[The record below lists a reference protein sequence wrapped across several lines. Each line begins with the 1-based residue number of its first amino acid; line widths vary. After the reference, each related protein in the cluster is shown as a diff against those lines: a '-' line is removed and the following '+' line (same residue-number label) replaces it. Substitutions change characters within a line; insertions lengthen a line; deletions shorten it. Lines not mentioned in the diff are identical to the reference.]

1 MMIIHEVKTIIKI
14 IYIYSGYPDHWRV
27 FQWGPAANNYNIY
40 IQQFNK
46 LTLKYKKKKTNYYC
60 ITLVTL

>member
-1 MMIIHEVKTIIKI
+1 MIHEVKTIIKI
-14 IYIYSGYPDHWRV
+14 IYIYSGYPDHWHV
-27 FQWGPAANNYNIY
+27 FRWGPASNSYDIY

-46 LTLKYKKKKTNYYC
+46 LTLQYEKETTNYY